1 MANNIERAEEGIN
14 SLQTFGRRDIY
25 TGAEEIT
32 RDNVL
37 TEVNAAL
44 GVHAWNLEEEELLY
58 WYKRGNQPVLHRTKK
73 RNSFI
78 NNKVVENHA
87 TEFVSF
93 KKGYFIPQ
101 PCYYIARGEESQEK
115 VKVLNEYLYRSG
127 KHDADN
133 EAVDW
138 FYSVGKGAIFV
149 EPNPDDEEPVRAC
162 ALDPR
167 QAFVVYSIRPGKKP
181 MMGINAVTVGK
192 KLYVDVY
199 TEREIFRLYGGESA
213 QNIFREAPYAH
224 KQIPMVSGIDSIVAN
239 PLGEIPIIEY
249 RASSD
254 NMAAFEPAMMLLN
267 AINTIQSN
275 RVDGVEQFIQ
285 SLMVI
290 YNADLPEGEDKQSI
304 REQGILLLKSIG
316 DQASDI
322 KILSE
327 QLNQEQTQKLVDNLY
342 EQALRICA
350 MPSTTKGGRSTSDTG
365 TAVLARDGWYQAE
378 CAARNTEDEFRRS
391 NRQFDRIFTKILR
404 EKGLLDIGEGEFEL
418 QFVRNE
424 TSNVI
429 SKSQALLNLL
439 TAGLEPTLALAK
451 SGISNDPVADYAASE
466 KWLKQKWGDPDAP
479 KAVEGVLTEQTIVAE
494 PTATATDASTRDIEE
509 Y

>member
-1 MANNIERAEEGIN
+1 MANHIERAEEGVA

-25 TGAEEIT
+25 TGAERIT
-32 RDNVL
+32 RENVIN
-37 TEVNAAL
+37 EVNAAL

-58 WYKRGNQPVLHRTKK
+58 WFKRGEQAVLHRTKK

-87 TEFVSF
+87 YEFVEF

-101 PCYYIARGEESQEK
+101 PCYYIARGEEYQEK
-115 VKVLNEYLYRSG
+115 VKELNEYLYRSG

-138 FYSVGKGAIFV
+138 FYSVGKGAVFV
-149 EPNPDDEEPVRAC
+149 EPNPDDEAPVRAC

-199 TEREIFRLYGGESA
+199 TETEIYRLYGGESA
-213 QNIFREAPYAH
+213 EVVFREAPYAR
-224 KQIPMVSGIDSIVAN
+224 KTTPTVSVIDYVEPN

-254 NMAAFEPAMMLLN
+254 NMSAFEPAMTILN

-290 YNADLPEGEDKQSI
+290 YNADLPDGEDRQSI

-350 MPSTTKGGRSTSDTG
+350 MPSTTKGGSSTSDTG

-378 CAARNTEDEFRRS
+378 CAARNTEDEFRKS

-404 EKGLLDIGEGEFEL
+404 EKGLLDISEGDFEL

-424 TSNVI
+424 TSNII

-439 TAGLEPTLALAK
+439 TAGVEPTLALAK
-451 SGISNDPVADYAASE
+451 SGVSNDPVSDYAASE
-466 KWLKQKWGDPDAP
+466 KWMKQKWGDPDAP
-479 KAVEGVLTEQTIVAE
+479 KTVNATAEVEV
-494 PTATATDASTRDIEE
+494 PTAQATDPSTRDIEE
-509 Y
+509 KVG